1 MPSTHLH
8 HTFWS
13 TIRTLAVP
21 VVVVAVTVSLGML
34 FHIRGERVVEVQLKE
49 RMLNVVSVA
58 ALQFDGDQIERI
70 RDASD
75 MDGKD
80 FAAVVGQLKHIRHVS
95 PRVRFMYI
103 MRKTEDPLVLSFVAD
118 ADALSSPDEL
128 DVDNS
133 NAVEDD
139 EQPGLL
145 GDPYEIDEDSV
156 MRDQAFLSATVD
168 PEITVDQWGSLIS
181 AYAPIMDSDG
191 EAVAILGMDMQA
203 DEFLKVTQ
211 NTFSIMAV
219 VLVGLVG
226 LFLAAYV
233 MFIMRARHLESL
245 EQVEEERTTLVDLA
259 THQLGMPLATF
270 RWWLEIL
277 RERDNG
283 KFCKKDG
290 VCDQLQM
297 GIDRMDS
304 IINALHE
311 VSALQTNLLASSSAT
326 SHINA
331 VVKKVAAELAPGIKS
346 RKQQLMLKIDSN
358 LKKVPLDEKLFVG
371 MLREVVENASFYSPN
386 NSTIVL
392 RARHIMS
399 GMEIAVEDKGHGI
412 PKQDLPHIFEK
423 FRRASNASK
432 YKPAGNGL
440 GLYIVRSI
448 VEKVRGR
455 VRIESVLNK
464 GTTVFIQLPVV

>member
-1 MPSTHLH
+1 MHSARPNHM
-8 HTFWS
+8 FWS
-13 TIRTLAVP
+13 KIRTLAVP

-75 MDGKD
+75 MDGPD
-80 FAAVVGQLKHIRHVS
+80 FATVVEQLKNIRHVS
-95 PRVRFMYI
+95 PRVRFAYI
-103 MRKTEDPLVLSFVAD
+103 MRKTENPLVLSFVAD
-118 ADALSSPDEL
+118 ADALSSADDL

-133 NAVEDD
+133 NVVEDD
-139 EQPGLL
+139 EQPGFT
-145 GDPYEIDEDSV
+145 GDPYEIEEDSV

-168 PEITVDQWGSLIS
+168 PEITVDQWGNLIS
-181 AYAPIMDSDG
+181 AYAPITDSDG
-191 EAVAILGMDMQA
+191 EVVAILGMDIQA

-245 EQVEEERTTLVDLA
+245 EQVEQERTTLLDLA

-311 VSALQTNLLASSSAT
+311 VSALQDNLQKSSDST
-326 SHINA
+326 SNIG
-331 VVKKVAAELAPGIKS
+331 VVAKKVSAELAQSLRS
-346 RKQQLMLKIDSN
+346 RKQHLVLKVDPN
-358 LKKVPLDEKLFVG
+358 LKNVPIDEKLFVG

-392 RARHIMS
+392 RARHIMT
-399 GMEIAVEDKGHGI
+399 GLEIAVEDKGHGI

-448 VEKVRGR
+448 VKKMRGR
-455 VRIESVLNK
+455 VRIESILNK
-464 GTTVFIQLPVV
+464 GTTVFIQLPIV